1 MSNSKTSKTTVSV
14 DSQVVVNA
22 SDVIAE
28 SSAAINPMS
37 DLIADIESIKSDVY
51 DFLSMPCYDLLL
63 SVSAN
68 LTDSLFIVNKENTN
82 PLRGTFSIFQ
92 ASDYQGQSL
101 QDITLPSVDFDALIT
116 LKFSVI
122 IDDLRVSEYNKYL
135 KEITDDSVVSQLVK
149 DIDTLK
155 TAFVSDSLRVRY
167 ANYQRVKAFL
177 ENKSADDFIVDI
189 ELDLYEL
196 DDNLR
201 RDLLAVYQA
210 AFKANPSLVT
220 MGASIPLVN
229 CNLDSIAGIDL
240 CLEQQ
245 KQHSNSR
252 FAFLTQTEL
261 LKCIKIARKASVSDA
276 TLYRLIARLDST
288 IGSKQNSG
296 SAMAAI
302 KMLLGV
308 KPSKGRAKSA

>member
-82 PLRGTFSIFQ
+82 PLRGTFSLFQ

-101 QDITLPSVDFDALIT
+101 QDLTIPSVDFDALIS
-116 LKFSVI
+116 LKFAVV

-149 DIDTLK
+149 DIDNLK

-177 ENKSADDFIVDI
+177 SSKSADDFIVDI

-220 MGASIPLVN
+220 MGASIPLVK
-229 CNLDSIAGIDL
+229 CNLDSIAGIDQ

-302 KMLLGV
+302 KMLHGT
-308 KPSKGRAKSA
+308 KPVKGRTKSA

>member
-1 MSNSKTSKTTVSV
+1 MPNAKNSKNTVSV
-14 DSQVVVNA
+14 DSQVVNP
-22 SDVIAE
+22 SDDTVI
-28 SSAAINPMS
+28 SSVTANPMD
-37 DLIADIESIKSDVY
+37 DLINEIESIKSDVY

-82 PLRGTFSIFQ
+82 PLRGTFSLFQ

-101 QDITLPSVDFDALIT
+101 QDLTIPSVDFDALIT

-177 ENKSADDFIVDI
+177 SGKSADDFIVDI

-201 RDLLAVYQA
+201 RDLLAVYQN

-220 MGASIPLVN
+220 MGASVPLTN
-229 CNLDSIAGIDL
+229 CNLDSIAGIDQ

-245 KQHSNSR
+245 KQHNNSR